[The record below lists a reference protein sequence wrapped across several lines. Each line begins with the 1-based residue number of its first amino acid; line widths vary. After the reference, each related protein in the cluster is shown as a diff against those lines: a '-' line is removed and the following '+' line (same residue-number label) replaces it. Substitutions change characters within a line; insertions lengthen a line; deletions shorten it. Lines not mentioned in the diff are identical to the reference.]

1 NAGGTFHSHSFSA
14 NGNTNNSG
22 SHSHSISLSGNVT
35 MSEGGAHTHNI
46 TVQGN
51 SRSAGTINISRHDST
66 GIAGTFKLQ
75 LRVVAGGSMN
85 VSQRYIH
92 AMTMRK

>member
-1 NAGGTFHSHSFSA
+1 M
-14 NGNTNNSG
+14 
-22 SHSHSISLSGNVT
+22 SGNIA
-35 MSEGGAHTHNI
+35 MSEGGEHKHNI
-46 TVQGN
+46 SVTGS
-51 SRSAGTINISRHDST
+51 SRSAGTLNISRHDST
-66 GIAGTFKLQ
+66 GIFGTYKLQ